1 MFTSIDN
8 YIPWHIIIENQYHP
22 AKREKAE
29 TRTSSVK
36 RRFREQA
43 NGESPARNESNEW
56 TFEPQSE
63 IYLIIRE
70 EYPRRAAPVIEL
82 EHKPNGRA

>member
-8 YIPWHIIIENQYHP
+8 YIPWNIIIENQYHP

-36 RRFREQA
+36 RRFREQV

-56 TFEPQSE
+56 TSEPQSE

-70 EYPRRAAPVIEL
+70 EYPRRVAPVIEL